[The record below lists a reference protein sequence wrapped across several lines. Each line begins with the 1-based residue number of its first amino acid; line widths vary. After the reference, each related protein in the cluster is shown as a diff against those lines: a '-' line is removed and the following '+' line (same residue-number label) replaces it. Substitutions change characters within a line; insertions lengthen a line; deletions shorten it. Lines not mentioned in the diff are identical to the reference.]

1 MNADHDICRKR
12 LSQLLALGKVP
23 QMAGGAAQPAV
34 IIAGGIVAG
43 PVKDRIKAVT
53 AQQQEQPAGDG
64 KSDIFLEDIAI

>member
-1 MNADHDICRKR
+1 
-12 LSQLLALGKVP
+12 
-23 QMAGGAAQPAV
+23 MAGGAAQPAV
-34 IIAGGIVAG
+34 IIAGGIVTG